1 MFLIMSSA
9 YVDQALK
16 SEFGALPPSM
26 LPLGNRRLFQHQ
38 VACAPKGVD
47 IFLTLPEDY
56 NLSKADLNWLE
67 LHQVVVVRTPANIS
81 LGSAVV
87 AALNL
92 IDQKINC
99 DLHILFGD
107 TLIPRLPMGTDLV
120 SVAESRDNYDW
131 ARVSPHSTVFLIEE
145 SSPVLEV
152 QQVVCG
158 YFCFSK
164 PKELVRSL
172 TRNHWDFIQG
182 VNDYNRYTKLTLL
195 ESDGWLD
202 FGHINT
208 YYRSKAN
215 FTTQRAFNSLTITP
229 EWIEKSSQ
237 KQDKIKAEAN
247 WFENIPYS
255 MRGYIPQY
263 LGGLLTKD
271 RHFSYRLEYL
281 HYTALNE
288 LFVFG
293 ELPSNIWRQILD
305 SCLDFIDQEKSE
317 LSGKNQDMLNELFCV
332 KTEQRV
338 KEYCAVNSINL
349 NEVWNYNK
357 QFKATI
363 SDLIQ
368 TSQDNLPSD
377 QKTSTVM
384 HGDFCFSN
392 ILYDFRTAR
401 IKVIDPR
408 GISPS
413 GEVSIYGDYL
423 YDVAKLSHSIL
434 GMYDWIIA
442 GNYTVELG
450 GRDIEFYINDLSK
463 HSSMQETFFSLV
475 NQRYGLSAKQ
485 LYAMQIQLFLS
496 MLPLH
501 ADDEIRQK
509 ALFANSFRI
518 YQLMIK
524 EDL

>member
-16 SEFGALPPSM
+16 SEFGTLPPSM

-38 VACAPKGVD
+38 VASAPDGAD
-47 IFLTLPEDY
+47 IFLTLPEEYGITESDQCWFAQH
-56 NLSKADLNWLE
+56 S
-67 LHQVVVVRTPANIS
+67 VVIVRTPANIS

-92 IDQKINC
+92 IEQKPNS

-107 TLIPRLPMGTDLV
+107 TLITSLPEGNDIV
-120 SVAESRDNYDW
+120 AVAETSDNYDW
-131 ARVSPHSTVFLIEE
+131 ARVNLNSLSSFIEE
-145 SSPVLEV
+145 ALDENIST
-152 QQVVCG
+152 QQIVSG
-158 YFCFSK
+158 YFRFSQ

-172 TRNHWDFIQG
+172 TRSHWNFIQG
-182 VNDYNRYTKLTLL
+182 LNDYHSRIKLTPVLINN
-195 ESDGWLD
+195 WLD

-208 YYRSKAN
+208 YYHSKVN
-215 FTTQRAFNSLTITP
+215 FTTQRAFNSLIITP
-229 EWIEKSSQ
+229 EWIEKSSN

-247 WFENIPYS
+247 WFKTIPYS

-263 LGGLLTKD
+263 LGDFLTQD
-271 RHFSYRLEYL
+271 QHFSYRLEYL

-293 ELPSNIWRQILD
+293 ELPVNAWRQILN
-305 SCLDFIDQEKSE
+305 SCLNFIDLEKAELSENNQEIMSE
-317 LSGKNQDMLNELFCV
+317 LFGV
-332 KTEQRV
+332 KTEQRI
-338 KEYCAVNSINL
+338 KEYCEDQDIKIDEA
-349 NEVWNYNK
+349 WNYN
-357 QFKATI
+357 QQYSASI

-368 TSQDNLPSD
+368 TSQSFLPSAK
-377 QKTSTVM
+377 QASTVM

-392 ILYDFRTAR
+392 ILYDFRTSR
-401 IKVIDPR
+401 VKTIDPR
-408 GISPS
+408 GISPL
-413 GEVSIYGDYL
+413 GEITIYGDYR
-423 YDVAKLSHSIL
+423 YDIAKLSHSIL

-442 GNYTVELG
+442 GNYHVEFNQREIQFEVNGL
-450 GRDIEFYINDLSK
+450 EK
-463 HSSMQETFFSLV
+463 HSSIQEIFISLIS
-475 NQRYGLSAKQ
+475 QRYGISAKQ

-501 ADDEIRQK
+501 SDGEMRQK
-509 ALFANSFRI
+509 ALFANAFRI

-524 EDL
+524 EE